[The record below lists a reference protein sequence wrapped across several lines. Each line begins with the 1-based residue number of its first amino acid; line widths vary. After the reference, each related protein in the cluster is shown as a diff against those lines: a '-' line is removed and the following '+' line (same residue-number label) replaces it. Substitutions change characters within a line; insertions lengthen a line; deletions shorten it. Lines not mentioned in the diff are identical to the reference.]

1 MCKFLIIL
9 CLASFFT
16 SCTQVITIPV
26 RSILDMPS
34 QVERVRTTT
43 THEIASP
50 STEEAE

>member
-26 RSILDMPS
+26 RTILDMPTK
-34 QVERVRTTT
+34 VERVRTTT
-43 THEIASP
+43 THDIVP
-50 STEEAE
+50 SALETAD